1 MTDLTD
7 IIDDTPGLSN
17 DIAMWQEVVTA
28 VERELGTDSLVYLEA
43 SDLDTEHHTDRV
55 GQCLGTIARQ
65 DGTVA
70 GLDISIWSGE
80 KAPPRTYCIT
90 RVEADE

>member
-7 IIDDTPGLSN
+7 LIDETPGLPN
-17 DIAMWQEVVTA
+17 DIAVWQEVVTA
-28 VERELGTDSLVYLEA
+28 VERELGTDSLTYLEA
-43 SDLDTEHHTDRV
+43 SDIDSDHHTDRV

-80 KAPPRTYCIT
+80 KAPPRTYSVR
-90 RVEADE
+90 RVEADQ